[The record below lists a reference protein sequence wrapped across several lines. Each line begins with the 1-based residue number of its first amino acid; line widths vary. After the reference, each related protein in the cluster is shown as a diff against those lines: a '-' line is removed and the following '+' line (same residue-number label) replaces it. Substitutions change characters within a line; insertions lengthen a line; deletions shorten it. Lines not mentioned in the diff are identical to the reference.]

1 MNLLSTL
8 KTRPLTVVFIA
19 SLLLSLI
26 SLAGL
31 VGPNRDGMLYV
42 ETANIFNE
50 EGLAAAKANFDW
62 VFLPIAIA
70 LFSRLSGLETELAGY
85 VLNAFLLA
93 GAAAS
98 LVAITRRQFPAAT
111 TAAVFAVIAL
121 PGLNEYRFD
130 LIRENGYWF
139 LCLLAVVAALRWRDN
154 RTWTNALLPQLC
166 LGGAA
171 LFRVEAIV
179 FLPALALWSL
189 TVEAPGARGRLRHAA
204 QLSSLTLLAAAV
216 VGPYLLL
223 HGVELARRLT
233 EYLAAVDPA
242 AEKTK
247 FAAATTA
254 LATALP
260 TYSADEVNSILLFG
274 LLSIIPIKWLEM
286 LGIFLIPLAYALRP
300 SRFRERLAAWSLSGY
315 LFVTYLLV
323 LTAFVTYQLFLTGRY
338 VSFLAILTLPLIAV
352 GLHDLVT
359 RWPRLKWP
367 VIALC
372 VLLALSHVI
381 SLSKDK
387 KTQFREAGQW
397 LASQPQMQES
407 IYLDSPRTGYYAG
420 KTYRKLRHLSLTRE
434 QIEEAARNGQFT
446 YYVFEVRRKDK
457 ALEPW
462 IASLGL
468 REIQRFS
475 NQTGDAVVIFQRPP
489 DAMTR

>member
-1 MNLLSTL
+1 MSLLSTL

-50 EGLAAAKANFDW
+50 EGLAAAKANFDP
-62 VFLPIAIA
+62 VFFPVLIS
-70 LFSRLSGLETELAGY
+70 LFSRVSGLETELAGY
-85 VLNAFLLA
+85 VLNALLLA
-93 GAAAS
+93 GACAS
-98 LVAITRRQFPAAT
+98 AVALTRKLFPEAT
-111 TAAVFAVIAL
+111 GFAILATLAL
-121 PGLNEYRFD
+121 PALNEYRFD

-139 LCLLAVVAALRWRDN
+139 LCLLALVAALRWRESPSW
-154 RTWTNALLPQLC
+154 RNALLPQIC
-166 LGGAA
+166 LFGAA
-171 LFRVEAIV
+171 LFRAEAVAYFVAFFVWAALHAPGTPAQRLLHALRLNSLAILGGLLGILFLLANGDGFSHRFAHYV
-179 FLPALALWSL
+179 ADGSPLAENAKFAMVSAALANGLLPA
-189 TVEAPGARGRLRHAA
+189 
-204 QLSSLTLLAAAV
+204 
-216 VGPYLLL
+216 
-223 HGVELARRLT
+223 
-233 EYLAAVDPA
+233 
-242 AEKTK
+242 
-247 FAAATTA
+247 F
-254 LATALP
+254 
-260 TYSADEVNSILLFG
+260 SADEASRILWVG
-274 LLSIIPIKWLEM
+274 LLSTIPFKWMELS
-286 LGIFLIPLAYALRP
+286 GILLLPLAYGLRRSVFEDRL
-300 SRFRERLAAWSLSGY
+300 SRWRICAA
-315 LFVTYLLV
+315 FLLV
-323 LTAFVTYQLFLTGRY
+323 YLAILTVFITYQLFLTGRY

-397 LASQPQMQES
+397 LASQPQLQES

-489 DAMTR
+489 TP